1 MSKFVSLQD
10 FFLSTLRREKMQ
22 VSIYLV
28 NGIKLLGHV
37 EAFDNFVVIL
47 GHNNTSQVVYK
58 HSISTIVPAQPMRI
72 TWNIEQQGDD
82 HAEVK
87 TTEQV

>member
-1 MSKFVSLQD
+1 MSKNVSLQD
-10 FFLSTLRREKMQ
+10 FFLNTLRKEKMQ

-58 HSISTIVPAQPMRI
+58 HSISTIVPAHPMRI
-72 TWNIEQQGDD
+72 NWNG
-82 HAEVK
+82 AERG
-87 TTEQV
+87 ESAEDQVAE

>member
-1 MSKFVSLQD
+1 MSNFESLQD
-10 FFLSTLRREKMQ
+10 YFLATLRNEKVQ

-28 NGIKLLGHV
+28 NGIKLLGQV

-58 HSISTIVPAQPMRI
+58 HSISTIVPAQAMRLN
-72 TWNIEQQGDD
+72 WNAVNPNGVEKKG
-82 HAEVK
+82 
-87 TTEQV
+87 TTLV

>member
-1 MSKFVSLQD
+1 MSKFASLQD
-10 FFLSTLRREKMQ
+10 FFLNTLRREKMQ

-58 HSISTIVPAQPMRI
+58 HSISTIVPAHPMKI
-72 TWNIEQQGDD
+72 TWSLAEQ
-82 HAEVK
+82 HADELQAV
-87 TTEQV
+87 E

>member
-1 MSKFVSLQD
+1 MSKFASLQD
-10 FFLSTLRREKMQ
+10 FFLNTLRREKMQ

-58 HSISTIVPAQPMRI
+58 HSISTIVPAHPMRI
-72 TWNIEQQGDD
+72 SWASAEGN
-82 HAEVK
+82 HAEPNDASVA
-87 TTEQV
+87 E

>member
-1 MSKFVSLQD
+1 MSKFASLQD
-10 FFLSTLRREKMQ
+10 FFLNTLRRERMQ

-58 HSISTIVPAQPMRI
+58 HSISTIVPAHPLRI
-72 TWNIEQQGDD
+72 TWSA
-82 HAEVK
+82 AEVQP
-87 TTEQV
+87 EAAASVE

>member
-1 MSKFVSLQD
+1 MSKFASLQD
-10 FFLSTLRREKMQ
+10 FFLNTLRREKMQ

-72 TWNIEQQGDD
+72 TWNLVEQHGEETVA
-82 HAEVK
+82 AE
-87 TTEQV
+87 